1 MLEDFE
7 NYMCDVERGN
17 RVLSSEFT
25 TVVDFETQKNKTQT
39 NSGARHLKEG
49 KTQCKIK

>member
-7 NYMCDVERGN
+7 NYMCDDERGN

-25 TVVDFETQKNKTQT
+25 TVVDFETREKQAQT
-39 NSGARHLKEG
+39 NPGAMRLK
-49 KTQCKIK
+49 